1 MWEHK
6 ARMVALDL
14 DGTLVDSAPDT
25 SDCLGVALEGLGL
38 AAPGETRTRAW
49 IADGLE
55 AMIEGSVAH
64 ALGEET
70 SRGSTPPRRHI
81 QALHKT
87 VREAFLECYRGRLFV
102 RSRLYPGVSSTLDV
116 LRARRMRISCITNKY
131 YALAEELLRRAGVLD
146 RFELLLGGDSLPEM
160 KPSPLPLITAAKR
173 LGVACAEAAMV
184 GDSRQDLEA
193 ATSAGFGFV
202 LASYG
207 YGKVDGVAAAQVPS
221 IRHFGELESLL
232 A

>member
-1 MWEHK
+1 
-6 ARMVALDL
+6 MVALDL

-25 SDCLGVALEGLGL
+25 ADCLGVALEGLGL

-64 ALGEET
+64 ALRKEASG
-70 SRGSTPPRRHI
+70 SSTPPGRYI
-81 QALHKT
+81 QDLRET
-87 VREAFLECYRGRLFV
+87 VRAAFLECYRRRLFV
-102 RSRLYPGVSSTLDV
+102 RSRLYPGVISTLDV
-116 LRARRMRISCITNKY
+116 LRARRIRISCITNKY
-131 YALAEELLRRAGVLD
+131 QALAEELLRRAGVLD

-173 LGVACAEAAMV
+173 LGVACAEAALV
-184 GDSRQDLEA
+184 GDSRQDLDA
-193 ATSAGFGFV
+193 ATGAGFKFV

-207 YGKVDGVAAAQVPS
+207 YGKVDEAAVAGIPS
-221 IRHFGELESLL
+221 IRQFCELQSLL